1 MKALEVFINGHR
13 VCLAGVGDDGV
24 LNAIVNSIGN
34 PKREDDIF
42 LSVGGLDC
50 VTDEHLR
57 WESPSIG
64 VGAEVLVR
72 VIEAAEV
79 DPPSE
84 RIRSTEMWP
93 CAASATSSS
102 SWRRVRF
109 ILASTLPTCPIT
121 SSRYESTLPARR
133 TRLNP
138 GVPSP
143 SISRSRASS
152 SGAR

>member
-84 RIRSTEMWP
+84 RIRYEKKTCVDEYRQHLRECSGCLTPDERRQLIQELIAELQ
-93 CAASATSSS
+93 AADA
-102 SWRRVRF
+102 
-109 ILASTLPTCPIT
+109 
-121 SSRYESTLPARR
+121 E
-133 TRLNP
+133 P
-138 GVPSP
+138 G
-143 SISRSRASS
+143 AEAD
-152 SGAR
+152 GGGM